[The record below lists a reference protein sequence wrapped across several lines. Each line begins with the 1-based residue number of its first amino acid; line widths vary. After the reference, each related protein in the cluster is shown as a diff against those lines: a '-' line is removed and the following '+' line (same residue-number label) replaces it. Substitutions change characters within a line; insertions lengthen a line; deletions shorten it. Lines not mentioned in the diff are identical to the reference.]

1 MKQILA
7 LVCGCLLSTT
17 VWAQNPSYEASSGL
31 IFVGALMVFYDSK
44 GPLSYQTSTPR
55 DLPKNTIF
63 LGEVVGDSCQYGISI
78 PIIFSLTDRI
88 SVSGGK
94 GDGSYKKALLDLHR
108 RHPEVEGIYDVKVDK
123 HKFSVLLGIFQR
135 NCTRVVAQGFRRSRL
150 KEGPGLSSE

>member
-7 LVCGCLLSTT
+7 LICGCLLSTT

-31 IFVGALMVFYDSK
+31 IFVGALILFYDSK

-78 PIIFSLTDRI
+78 PIIFSLTDRV

-94 GDGSYKKALLDLHR
+94 GDGSYEKALLDLHR
-108 RHPEVEGIYDVKVDK
+108 RHPEVEGIYDVKVDI
-123 HKFSVLLGIFQR
+123 HKISVLLGIYQR
-135 NCTRVVAQGFRRSRL
+135 NCTKVVAQGFRRSRL
-150 KEGPGLSSE
+150 KEGPGSSSE